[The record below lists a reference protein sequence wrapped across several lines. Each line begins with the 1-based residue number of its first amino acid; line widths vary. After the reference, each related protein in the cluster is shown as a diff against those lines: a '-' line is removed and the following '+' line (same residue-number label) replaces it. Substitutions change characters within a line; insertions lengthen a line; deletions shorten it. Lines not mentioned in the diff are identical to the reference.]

1 MSELDEL
8 RDRVA
13 MLESENR
20 QLKAPDGSKRSAWL
34 RPTIAAILITVGV
47 ILAPVSVI
55 GAWARLELVDTDR
68 FVATLGPLAQDPAV
82 QAMVASE
89 VTAAITTQ
97 VEMGVAIRMACLDV
111 LTRRSRGVEG
121 WA

>member
-82 QAMVASE
+82 QAMVAS
-89 VTAAITTQ
+89 
-97 VEMGVAIRMACLDV
+97 GFHPGRRPPWACSKGPLRWAS
-111 LTRRSRGVEG
+111 RR
-121 WA
+121 